1 LDEPSDG
8 GKSNTEDSSSS
19 DDSSGMDT
27 MTLFGIIGGV
37 VVIALV
43 GVITMLLRKEPQ
55 PTKKKVKSAPK
66 PLTDLPA
73 PNAPELQPLPLSEDI
88 SEYGEVSSDEN
99 TVGSWEDLPGGDY
112 LDPDE
117 HGTNW
122 FRANNG
128 DNWYQNSDGTWTK
141 WID

>member
-1 LDEPSDG
+1 MSKG
-8 GKSNTEDSSSS
+8 SK
-19 DDSSGMDT
+19 
-27 MTLFGIIGGV
+27 
-37 VVIALV
+37 
-43 GVITMLLRKEPQ
+43 
-55 PTKKKVKSAPK
+55 PTKKKVKSSPK
-66 PLTDLPA
+66 PLTNLPEPA
-73 PNAPELQPLPLSEDI
+73 PPTSPPQDSALEPESIPGAE
-88 SEYGEVSSDEN
+88 

-128 DNWYQNSDGTWTK
+128 DNWYQNLDGTWTK